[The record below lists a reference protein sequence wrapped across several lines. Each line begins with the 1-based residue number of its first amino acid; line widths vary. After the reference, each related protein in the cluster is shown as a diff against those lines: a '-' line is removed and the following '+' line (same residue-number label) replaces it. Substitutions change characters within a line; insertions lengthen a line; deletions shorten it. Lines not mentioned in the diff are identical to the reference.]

1 MKNVLEFLES
11 DAEKFPDKIAFKDEN
26 TAVSYKELL
35 CQAQSIGTYIS
46 RLVNKRNSPVAVYLD
61 KSPKVISAMLGVV
74 YSGNFYVIIDS
85 EMPCERI
92 NKIFSTLHPCAVI
105 TEEKYLEASRSLDAD
120 IIISLDDALKCPPDE
135 ILLGAVREK
144 MIDTDTLYVL
154 YTSGSTGVPKGA
166 VISHR
171 NVIAYSQW
179 VCTAFDFNE
188 NTVFANQT
196 PFYFSMSVTDVY
208 STLRCGAQLVIVPKQ
223 YFTFPIKLID
233 FLNDNKINTI
243 YWVPSALSIVSNFRL
258 FDIVKP
264 RFLER
269 VLFAGEVMPTKQLN
283 YWINNLDSVTFANL
297 YGPTETTDICT
308 YFIVNRKFKDDEPLP
323 IGRHCDNCCVDVVNE
338 KGKRAKH
345 GEEGELYVRG
355 GFLSSGYYN
364 NPQKTAD
371 AFVQNPLN
379 TAYPEIT
386 YKTGDLV
393 KENENGELIYICR
406 KDYQIKHMGYRIEL
420 GEIEAAAGSLDGMKE
435 CACVFDD
442 INDKIVLIYCAS
454 KTDDETVI
462 KSLSNK
468 LPAYLMPNRLIKL
481 RSMPHNQ
488 NGKIDRKLLKAII

>member
-11 DAEKFPDKIAFKDEN
+11 DTEKFPDKIAFKDEN

-135 ILLGAVREK
+135 ILLGTVREK

-171 NVIAYSQW
+171 NVITYSQW

-243 YWVPSALSIVSNFRL
+243 YWVPSALSIVSNFKL
-258 FDIVKP
+258 FDIAKP
-264 RFLER
+264 KYLKN

-283 YWINNLDSVTFANL
+283 YWINNLEGVTFANL

-308 YFIVNRKFKDDEPLP
+308 YYVVNRKFSDDEPLP
-323 IGRHCDNCCVDVVNE
+323 IGRHCDNCCVDVVNR
-338 KGKRAKH
+338 KGERARP

-355 GFLSSGYYN
+355 SFLSSGYYN
-364 NPQKTAD
+364 NPQKTSA

-393 KENENGELIYICR
+393 KENENGELVYICR

-420 GEIEAAAGSLDGMKE
+420 GEIEAAAGSLDGMQE

-442 INDKIVLIYCAS
+442 DNDKIVLIYCAS
-454 KTDDETVI
+454 KTDDEKVI

-468 LPAYLMPNRLIKL
+468 LPAYLMPNKLIKL

-488 NGKIDRKLLKAII
+488 NGKIDRKYLKTII